1 MRRTRSLM
9 AFCFLLGAISH
20 SATPLADHSLAAAD
34 NAFGFKLIKQLAE
47 DHPATN
53 ISISSYSAAT
63 VLHMVASGAAGK
75 TKTEMQQVLA
85 TTGLSFADVNVA
97 NRGIAQSLTSANTPV
112 ILTVANAIWYR
123 PHTPI
128 NPSFISTN
136 KQFYG
141 ATVEALNFSDPHA
154 VEIINAW
161 ASEKTQGK
169 IKRIADGMIDPES
182 TRLFLADAIYFKG
195 KWSKPFAVKDT
206 KDRSFHLHAGG
217 EKRIP
222 MMLESAR
229 LQYREGPGYQ
239 AVRLPYSGDNLAMY
253 VFLPASGSSPENVL
267 GALSG
272 DTWQEIKHGFRFNEG
287 TLVLPKFKVE
297 YSVALKGPLQSLGM
311 KAAFGSSANFSGI
324 APRLLISAAQQK
336 TFVEVNEEGTEAAA
350 VTGMEVQAT
359 SVMPR
364 SEPFEMIVDRPFVFL
379 IEDKQTEV
387 ILFMGTVFDP
397 TANRFVVAAQRRTS
411 K

>member
-1 MRRTRSLM
+1 MRQTKSPM
-9 AFCFLLGAISH
+9 AFCFLLGAVSH
-20 SATPLADHSLAAAD
+20 SATSLADHSLAAAD

-63 VLHMVASGAAGK
+63 VLHMVGSGAAGK

-85 TTGLSFADVNVA
+85 TTGLSLTDVNAA
-97 NRGIAQSLTSANTPV
+97 NSEIARSLTSANTPV

-141 ATVEALNFSDPHA
+141 ATVEALNFADPHA

-169 IKRIADGMIDPES
+169 IKRMADGMIDPES

-206 KDRSFHLHAGG
+206 KDRSFHLRAGG

-222 MMLESAR
+222 MMLESTR

-239 AVRLPYSGDNLAMY
+239 AVRLPYSGDHLAMY

-272 DTWQEIKHGFRFNEG
+272 DTWQQTKHGFRFNEG

-297 YSVALKGPLQSLGM
+297 YNVALKGPLQSLGM
-311 KAAFGSSANFSGI
+311 KAAFDGSAANFSGI
-324 APRLLISAAQQK
+324 APGLFISAAQQK
-336 TFVEVNEEGTEAAA
+336 TFVEVNEEGTEAAV
-350 VTGMEVQAT
+350 VTGMEVQIA
-359 SVMPR
+359 SVSPR
-364 SEPFEMIVDRPFVFL
+364 LEPFDMIVDRPFLFL

-397 TANRFVVAAQRRTS
+397 TATKS
-411 K
+411 

>member
-1 MRRTRSLM
+1 M
-9 AFCFLLGAISH
+9 AFCVLLGAISH

-34 NAFGFKLIKQLAE
+34 NAFGFKLIKRLAE

-63 VLHMVASGAAGK
+63 VLHMVGSGAAGK

-85 TTGLSFADVNVA
+85 TTGLSLTDVNAA
-97 NRGIAQSLTSANTPV
+97 NREIAQSLTSANTPV

-169 IKRIADGMIDPES
+169 IKRMADGMIDPES

-222 MMLESAR
+222 M
-229 LQYREGPGYQ
+229 
-239 AVRLPYSGDNLAMY
+239 
-253 VFLPASGSSPENVL
+253 
-267 GALSG
+267 
-272 DTWQEIKHGFRFNEG
+272 
-287 TLVLPKFKVE
+287 
-297 YSVALKGPLQSLGM
+297 
-311 KAAFGSSANFSGI
+311 KAAFDGSGANFSGI
-324 APRLLISAAQQK
+324 APGLFISAAQQK
-336 TFVEVNEEGTEAAA
+336 TLVEVNEEGTEAAV
-350 VTGMEVQAT
+350 VTGMEVQIA
-359 SVMPR
+359 SVSPR
-364 SEPFEMIVDRPFVFL
+364 LEPFDMIVDRPFLFL

-397 TANRFVVAAQRRTS
+397 TANRS
-411 K
+411 